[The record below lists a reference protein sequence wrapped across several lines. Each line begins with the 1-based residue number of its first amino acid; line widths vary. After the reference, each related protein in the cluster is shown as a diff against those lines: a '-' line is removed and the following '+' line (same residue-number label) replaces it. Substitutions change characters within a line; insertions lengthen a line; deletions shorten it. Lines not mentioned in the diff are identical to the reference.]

1 MALFSNVGGPDD
13 EVARWRARG
22 DAIVDVARGM
32 AKGGPSPRA
41 RPFFDLDHRSGT
53 PLVAVEDLATRGIFR
68 KYEHVLDLGG
78 GLGATTR
85 YLTSR
90 LGCTATATAA
100 SRAEAATARMLT
112 ARAGLDWQVFHVAA
126 DATRLPFA
134 EAAFTHVWVLDVLP
148 ALGPSAAVLAEA
160 FRVLRPGGHLGV
172 QDLSLRHDDPTLAA
186 GGFVDERRR
195 ASELAHAGFLEV
207 VLRRVDAPYAPERTA
222 WERLTAK
229 LGADDALVRDR
240 STLQAGVERG
250 ALALVQLTARRP

>member
-1 MALFSNVGGPDD
+1 MSGDD
-13 EVARWRARG
+13 ETARWRARG
-22 DAIVDVARGM
+22 DAIVDIARSL
-32 AKGGPSPRA
+32 AKAGPSPRA

-53 PLVAVEDLATRGIFR
+53 PLAAVEDLAMRGIFR

-100 SRAEAATARMLT
+100 CAAEAVAGRMLT
-112 ARAGLDWQVFHVAA
+112 ARAALDWQVFHVAA

-134 EAAFTHVWVLDVLP
+134 EAAFTHVWILDVLP
-148 ALGPSAAVLAEA
+148 SLGPSAAVLAEA

-172 QDLSLRHDDPTLAA
+172 QDLALRHDDPALAA
-186 GGFVDERRR
+186 HGFVEERARE
-195 ASELAHAGFLEV
+195 AELARAGFLEM
-207 VLRRVDAPYAPERTA
+207 VLRRVDVAHAPERTA
-222 WERLTAK
+222 RERLTAR
-229 LGADDALVRDR
+229 LGADDVLVRDR
-240 STLQAGVERG
+240 ATIEAGVARG

>member
-1 MALFSNVGGPDD
+1 MTADD
-13 EVARWRARG
+13 EAARWRARG
-22 DAIVDVARGM
+22 NAIVDVARSLPQ
-32 AKGGPSPRA
+32 AGPSPRA

-100 SRAEAATARMLT
+100 SVAEAATARMLT
-112 ARAGLDWQVFHVAA
+112 VRAGLDWQVFHVAG

-134 EAAFTHVWVLDVLP
+134 EAAFTHVWIVDVLP
-148 ALGPSAAVLAEA
+148 GLGPSAAVLAEA

-172 QDLSLRHDDPTLAA
+172 QDLSLRTDDESLAA
-186 GGFVDERRR
+186 RGFVDARLRE
-195 ASELAHAGFLEV
+195 SELAGAGFLEV
-207 VLRRVDAPYAPERTA
+207 VLRRVEVASVPERTA
-222 WERLTAK
+222 WERLAAK
-229 LGADDALVRDR
+229 LGTDDALVRDR
-240 STLQAGVERG
+240 AMLQDGIARG

>member
-1 MALFSNVGGPDD
+1 MTADD
-13 EVARWRARG
+13 EAARWRARG
-22 DAIVDVARGM
+22 NAIVDVARSLTK
-32 AKGGPSPRA
+32 AGPSPRA

-90 LGCTATATAA
+90 LGCTGTATTA
-100 SRAEAATARMLT
+100 SSAEATTARMLT
-112 ARAGLDWQVFHVAA
+112 ARAGLDWQVFHVAG
-126 DATRLPFA
+126 DAARLPFA
-134 EAAFTHVWVLDVLP
+134 EAAFTHVWIVDVLP
-148 ALGPSAAVLAEA
+148 GLGPSAAVLAEA

-172 QDLSLRHDDPTLAA
+172 QDLSLRHDDESFAA
-186 GGFVDERRR
+186 RGFVHERVRE
-195 ASELAHAGFLEV
+195 SELAHAGFLEV
-207 VLRRVDAPYAPERTA
+207 VLRRVDVASAPERTA
-222 WERLTAK
+222 WERLAAK

-240 STLQAGVERG
+240 VALQAGITRG

>member
-1 MALFSNVGGPDD
+1 MTADD
-13 EVARWRARG
+13 ETARWRARG
-22 DAIVDVARGM
+22 NAIVDVARSL
-32 AKGGPSPRA
+32 AKAGPAPRA

-90 LGCTATATAA
+90 LGCTATATAG
-100 SRAEAATARMLT
+100 SSAEAATARMLT
-112 ARAGLDWQVFHVAA
+112 ARAALDWQVFHVAA

-134 EAAFTHVWVLDVLP
+134 EAAFTHVWILDVLP
-148 ALGPSAAVLAEA
+148 VLGPSAAVLAEA

-172 QDLSLRHDDPTLAA
+172 QDLSLRHHDQTLAPR
-186 GGFVDERRR
+186 GFVDERMRE
-195 ASELAHAGFLEV
+195 SELAHAGFLEV
-207 VLRRVDAPYAPERTA
+207 VLRRVDVASTPERTA
-222 WERLTAK
+222 WERLSAK

-240 STLQAGVERG
+240 ATIQAGVASG
-250 ALALVQLTARRP
+250 ALSLVQLTARRP